1 MRDLRSRRRDPVAAV
16 SRDRLAA
23 GPHPFQRADLILWP
37 MLVGLYIV
45 ISAVN
50 PAPTASDT
58 PWKPNSVARDEY
70 QLRPVVAPVPVT
82 SGQVKQVVEP
92 SFTVVA
98 RPRRPSSTPRPS
110 PTLRPTPK
118 PSPVPRETPRSVFVA
133 VTPDSVVKKWAL
145 GQVGRDQYTCL
156 DAIFTRE
163 SHWNPLDQNPATG
176 AYGIPQAVPGS
187 KMASAGA
194 DWQTNPITQVRWG
207 LGYIHGRYGS
217 PCNAWAYW
225 QANGWY

>member
-1 MRDLRSRRRDPVAAV
+1 M
-16 SRDRLAA
+16 
-23 GPHPFQRADLILWP
+23 
-37 MLVGLYIV
+37 
-45 ISAVN
+45 
-50 PAPTASDT
+50 
-58 PWKPNSVARDEY
+58 
-70 QLRPVVAPVPVT
+70 
-82 SGQVKQVVEP
+82 
-92 SFTVVA
+92 
-98 RPRRPSSTPRPS
+98 
-110 PTLRPTPK
+110 
-118 PSPVPRETPRSVFVA
+118 FVA